1 MAKECARY
9 RGAGPILP
17 TLCRVALKD
26 GYCSRTY
33 DRVSVAV
40 IFAMWFRL
48 FQWHQFGHSRLI
60 KTMIFAPAVWLWNY
74 VGKVIEARSEQRG
87 QLTFSFKKP
96 EYALEFMR
104 LNQEGDERSQ
114 KPREAA
120 LESFRLN
127 Q

>member
-1 MAKECARY
+1 MRPISRCWSHSADAVPRGTQGWVLFAYLRSCKRGGDLCDVVPVVSMA
-9 RGAGPILP
+9 PIWAFSP
-17 TLCRVALKD
+17 D
-26 GYCSRTY
+26 QN
-33 DRVSVAV
+33 D
-40 IFAMWFRL
+40 
-48 FQWHQFGHSRLI
+48 
-60 KTMIFAPAVWLWNY
+60 IFAPAVWLWNY